1 MTVTITY
8 DGDPADLILR
18 RGAAVE
24 IRNRAT
30 GAGVH
35 GFRWDENLSRLT
47 FDAGSATEL
56 ELILRP
62 AARWPRYR
70 RRPTFPGPDIP
81 ATPTPPVDTPEVS
94 IFSDGGAT
102 SVGGVYSDGT
112 TA

>member
-8 DGDPADLILR
+8 DGDVADLTLKR
-18 RGAAVE
+18 SAWVE
-24 IRNRAT
+24 IRERPT
-30 GAGVH
+30 RSDIRS
-35 GFRWDENLSRLT
+35 FRWDENISRLT
-47 FDAGSATEL
+47 FDPGAATEL

-62 AARWPRYR
+62 GARWPRYR
-70 RRPTFPGPDIP
+70 RRPAFPGPDIP
-81 ATPTPPVDTPEVS
+81 ATPTPPAESPAVS